1 VEPNASCDIVV
12 NARAL
17 LGDPTMMSQSAGIW
31 AVRPDAQ
38 KFQPESEE
46 PALNEAPVPST
57 LAATLLA
64 IRQRR
69 GALFMLDA
77 SRWLI
82 ESWNLASDCLHEQSE
97 ETVQLVKRLLK
108 S

>member
-1 VEPNASCDIVV
+1 MPCNIEV
-12 NARAL
+12 NARFI
-17 LGDPTMMSQSAGIW
+17 GGSDMMSQSAAGIW
-31 AVRPDAQ
+31 AVHRGAQ
-38 KFQPESEE
+38 KFQPESEQ
-46 PALNEAPVPST
+46 PALNEATVPST

-69 GALFMLDA
+69 GELFMLDA

-82 ESWNLASDCLHEQSE
+82 EGWNLASDCLHEQSE
-97 ETVQLVKRLLK
+97 ETVQLVKRLMK

>member
-1 VEPNASCDIVV
+1 
-12 NARAL
+12 
-17 LGDPTMMSQSAGIW
+17 MMSQSAGIW
-31 AVRPDAQ
+31 AGRRGAQ
-38 KFQPESEE
+38 EFQPESEQ
-46 PALNEAPVPST
+46 PALNEETGPSS

-82 ESWNLASDCLHEQSE
+82 EGWNLASDCLDEQSE